1 MTAVFVSSKKAVF
14 AARLR
19 TIEMPVT
26 KSSEEE
32 AWYKN
37 QWVWLIIAIPS
48 LTVIGCMFT
57 IYLALSHPDHL
68 VRDTPKEGGTPTSQ
82 SR

>member
-1 MTAVFVSSKKAVF
+1 MSKKAASV
-14 AARLR
+14 ARQR
-19 TIEMPVT
+19 ITEMSRDLIMEDEP
-26 KSSEEE
+26 
-32 AWYKN
+32 WYKN

-68 VRDTPKEGGTPTSQ
+68 VSDTAIKEETPASQ